1 MMIKTNN
8 GYLDFDDIIEV
19 ERQVKL
25 FEEIA
30 TTDGDFSYQFQA
42 EKTSPNLKM
51 LGFPFPDNKTKL
63 VYHKIDAQLVS
74 DDGLQVYDGFL
85 RIEGITTV
93 IYLSFFSG
101 NNNWF
106 GLLSGPISD
115 VDFSDLDI
123 DQTQSNIQ
131 SAIFNTEG
139 VIFPLLDNGAL
150 ISRGFNHLKV
160 EDFVAGIYVK
170 TVFKRIFQHHSIKIQ
185 GDLLNDVTYN
195 SIFTL
200 RNGKSQEELDASTV
214 YALKTST
221 LARPGENVHYKL
233 LFDNDSVYPAYD
245 GTDDAFDITT
255 SVFTAK
261 ARMRIDIEV
270 TALPA
275 IIDASYNNRIYIYIN
290 GVYTFV
296 DVGLDAGGLYNSAT
310 PGDADT
316 SKLVRSFILES
327 GDTLEVYSEW
337 QQSTGATANNIV
349 SGSIKITPTFLY
361 KAYGNSIV
369 PNWTQQQFVSNIL
382 RGFNILSHYN
392 SFTKTL
398 TFDLFDK
405 LKSKEQLDLSDYI
418 SIIDVDYID
427 FISNYGKRNL
437 LSYQEVEFDEIRDYN
452 IQNFFR
458 YAQGVIEADNDFLEP
473 SVDIIESDFSNPQSY
488 INPVFDMSMERVN
501 FITFEEKEGT
511 EVTTVTDSSGVA
523 RFRVDQDLFLVD
535 DIVRISDSTNL
546 LYNGDWVVSLR
557 VPETTPGAKDGYV
570 QFFGLQYDTDATAR
584 MTLLRYKINESDDVY
599 LLWNIPLYAVVN
611 FSGKTSMKLENTDLE
626 TMAVAYFSLLNTG
639 RQINTDFNQ
648 SLSFGEIAD
657 PLFYQRTMVE
667 TYWSM
672 FEGIVN
678 DPVKLFSTANLP
690 YNVFINIDFLRPITI
705 KTLETSN
712 MYYLNRITGYEASEK
727 QCTLELIKLASVER
741 ENTPAELVTPEIL
754 QAIQVGI
761 ANGSVVDLNFTNPLT
776 PGSKVMFFMA
786 NVANGVI
793 NMTLQENTGNPNMG
807 GVFESYGDV
816 LLPVGE
822 TDPANAIGQHAIYVL
837 DVIDPDD
844 TFQFEW
850 VVSDGNT
857 HYSCGFAIEIAAG
870 AEWDQAGMNQDLGY
884 SNTLSHPVFLNG
896 TSITSVPD
904 VVMSQNQNL
913 FIPIGI
919 SMGLSPGGNA
929 FDAPFGG
936 LNPSGGVNPA
946 GVLMG
951 FAWNGVALPEAGD
964 YGGLV
969 FQTTSGISGER
980 QWLNWGNFYIP

>member
-1 MMIKTNN
+1 MIKTNN

-30 TTDGDFSYQFQA
+30 TTDGDFSYQFRAPQ
-42 EKTSPNLKM
+42 TSNNLYI

-63 VYHKIDAQLVS
+63 VYHEIEAILLS
-74 DDGLQVYDGFL
+74 DDGLELYRGFL
-85 RIEGITTV
+85 RIEGLPNNW
-93 IYLSFFSG
+93 IYLSFFAG

-106 GLLSGPISD
+106 GMLSGNLSEL
-115 VDFSDLDI
+115 DFSEYDV
-123 DQTQSNIQ
+123 DQTQSTIQ
-131 SAIFNTEG
+131 AAIFNTEG
-139 VIFPLLDNGAL
+139 IVFPLVDNGIL
-150 ISRGFNHLKV
+150 DLRGYQLLKV

-170 TVFKRIFQHHSIKIQ
+170 TVFNKIFASHGIKIQ
-185 GDLLNDVTYN
+185 GEILNDVNYQSAITLSAGNNTSEIDARTTYVHTTN
-195 SIFTL
+195 SP
-200 RNGKSQEELDASTV
+200 SPHDATYHKMV
-214 YALKTST
+214 W
-221 LARPGENVHYKL
+221 
-233 LFDNDSVYPAYD
+233 
-245 GTDDAFDITT
+245 TDDTNFPYSDGEQNNFDISLGRYVADIKMSLKVELTINEIIAPGAFGDYKIAFYINGILSEEKVIT
-255 SVFTAK
+255 LNADMTVFTA
-261 ARMRIDIEV
+261 
-270 TALPA
+270 
-275 IIDASYNNRIYIYIN
+275 II
-290 GVYTFV
+290 
-296 DVGLDAGGLYNSAT
+296 
-310 PGDADT
+310 
-316 SKLVRSFILES
+316 KLES
-327 GDTLEVYSEW
+327 GDYLEAFVYND
-337 QQSTGATANNIV
+337 ATIYADPITDA
-349 SGSIKITPTFLY
+349 SWRITPIFLY
-361 KAYGNSIV
+361 KAFGNSVV
-369 PNWTQQQFVSNIL
+369 PDWTQQQYVSNIL
-382 RGFNILSHYN
+382 RLFNVLAAYN
-392 SFTKTL
+392 ATNKTL
-398 TFDLFDK
+398 TFNLFERIKDK
-405 LKSKEQLDLSDYI
+405 PPIDLSEYL
-418 SIIDVDYID
+418 SETDVDYTE
-427 FISNYGKRNL
+427 FISEYGKKSL
-437 LSYQEVEFDEIRDYN
+437 LSFQELETEDTFR
-452 IQNFFR
+452 FTRFR
-458 YAQGVIEADNDFLEP
+458 YAKGVINVDNDFLTDSE
-473 SVDIIESDFSNPQSY
+473 DILESDFTQPIGY
-488 INPVFDMSMERVN
+488 INPVFNMSIEKTDLIMVEEEVN
-501 FITFEEKEGT
+501 VD
-511 EVTTVTDSSGVA
+511 VTGVTNSLGFA
-523 RFRVDQDLFLVD
+523 RFAISEDVFELSDLVRV
-535 DIVRISDSTNL
+535 SNSTNQK
-546 LYNGDWVVSLR
+546 YNGDYMVDTL
-557 VPETTPGAKDGYV
+557 GAGYV
-570 QFFGLQYDTDATAR
+570 ELSGLQFDTNATATIGK
-584 MTLLRYKINESDDVY
+584 MNFGYTDNDNVY
-599 LLWNIPLYAVVN
+599 LLHHVPLYSINN
-611 FSGKTSMKLENTDLE
+611 FSGLIEIRLENTDLE
-626 TMAVAYFSLLNTG
+626 TIALAFFNLLNQNRQINIDFVNSMSFSGEDNPLHYQQTLIEQYFSLFSGVL
-639 RQINTDFNQ
+639 
-648 SLSFGEIAD
+648 
-657 PLFYQRTMVE
+657 
-667 TYWSM
+667 
-672 FEGIVN
+672 N
-678 DPVKLFSTANLP
+678 DPVKIKPLANLP
-690 YNVFINIDFLRPITI
+690 YKVFINIDFLRPITI
-705 KTLETSN
+705 KTIETSN

-793 NMTLQENTGNPNMG
+793 NMTLQENTGNPNITA
-807 GVFESYGDV
+807 VFESYGDV